1 MNVFTCPN
9 CLPGTNRHKD
19 WTRDPILFDDHGQ
32 PLCHT
37 QAEEDE
43 LLDELAE
50 ADRLGLLTSGAPA
63 IPAQL
68 LDPNKPPF

>member
-1 MNVFTCPN
+1 MNVSTCPG

-19 WTRDPILFDDHGQ
+19 WTREPLLWDDHGE

-37 QAEEDE
+37 QAEEDN

-50 ADRLGLLTSGAPA
+50 ADQQGMLTSDVPA
-63 IPAQL
+63 THPI
-68 LDPNKPPF
+68 DPNEQPF